1 MSMKD
6 LATAP
11 TSADA
16 NGITVLLMNLGS
28 PDSPDADGVR
38 TYLAEFL
45 SDSRVIEIPMAFWKL
60 ILHGIILRTRPKKV
74 THAYDSIWFHE
85 QDKAGYVGAPL
96 RVYGEKIRDALQCHF
111 GERLTVKLAM
121 RYGNPSVK
129 DTLRDIMDSDS
140 SRILVLPMY
149 PQYSATTIATAI
161 DQVNKHIQTMRFIPE
176 LRFVRS
182 YWHEPAYL
190 DAMANKIQTFWKT
203 HARPDKLIFSYHGI
217 PQRNV
222 KLGDRYYADCLAT
235 TAGIVQRLALSEDE
249 YLTTFQSR
257 FGPQQWLQPYT
268 DKTMETISREG
279 VKSIHMLSPA
289 FAADCLET
297 LEELAILNRDI
308 FLANGG
314 ESFEYI
320 PALNDDEQHVTLFSQ
335 LIEKHI
341 AGWE

>member
-1 MSMKD
+1 MKD
-6 LATAP
+6 LKTTP

-28 PDSPDADGVR
+28 PDTPDAKGVR

-45 SDSRVIEIPMAFWKL
+45 SDTRVIEIPPIAWQL
-60 ILHGIILRTRPKKV
+60 ILRGIILRTRPKKV
-74 THAYDSIWFHE
+74 AHAYESIWQH
-85 QDKAGYVGAPL
+85 DADDSGYSGSPL
-96 RVYGEKIRDALQCHF
+96 LVYGEKIRDTLQAQF
-111 GERLTVKLAM
+111 GDRVTVKLAM
-121 RYGNPSVK
+121 RYGNPSLK
-129 DTLRDIMDSDS
+129 KNLQDIMESDS

-149 PQYSATTIATAI
+149 PQYSATTTATAI
-161 DQVNKHIQTMRFIPE
+161 DQVNKHVAKMRFTPE

-182 YWHEPAYL
+182 YCNEPSYL
-190 DAMANKIQTFWKT
+190 DAVADKIKTFWQT
-203 HARPDKLIFSYHGI
+203 HPQPDKLIFSYHGI

-235 TAGIVQRLALSEDE
+235 TAGVVQRLGLSEDE
-249 YLTTFQSR
+249 YMTTFQSR

-268 DKTMETISREG
+268 DKTMESISGEG
-279 VKSIHMLSPA
+279 VKSIHILSPA
-289 FAADCLET
+289 FSADCLET

-308 FLANGG
+308 FLENGG

-320 PALNDDEQHVTLFSQ
+320 PALNDDEAHIALFAE

-341 AGWE
+341 SGWE